1 MPTETDLSKAKKLLN
16 GDITCV
22 FLKDAD
28 VFSSTERGIAPL
40 LSLVDGKRK
49 LDGYSAADRIVGK
62 AAAFLYVLLKV
73 SAVYGEVMTAE
84 AERIL
89 RSHGIH
95 AEWGV
100 LVERIINRR
109 GDGPCPMEEAVQG
122 ISSPEEAPPVLRTK
136 LASLR
141 SKGTATA

>member
-1 MPTETDLSKAKKLLN
+1 MGTETDFAQAKKLLN

-28 VFSSTERGIAPL
+28 VFSSKERGIAPL
-40 LSLVDGKRK
+40 LSFIDGKRK

-62 AAAFLYVLLKV
+62 AAAFLYVLLNV

-84 AERIL
+84 AESIL

-100 LVERIINRR
+100 SVERIINRR
-109 GDGPCPMEEAVQG
+109 GDGICPMEEAVQG
-122 ISSPEEAPPVLRTK
+122 ISSPEEALPALRK
-136 LASLR
+136 KIASLQSR
-141 SKGTATA
+141 

>member
-1 MPTETDLSKAKKLLN
+1 MGTETDFAQAKKLLN

-28 VFSSTERGIAPL
+28 VFSSKERGIAPL
-40 LSLVDGKRK
+40 LSFIDGKRK

-62 AAAFLYVLLKV
+62 AAAFLYVLLNV

-84 AERIL
+84 AERIF
-89 RSHGIH
+89 RSHGIR

-100 LVERIINRR
+100 LVERIINRS